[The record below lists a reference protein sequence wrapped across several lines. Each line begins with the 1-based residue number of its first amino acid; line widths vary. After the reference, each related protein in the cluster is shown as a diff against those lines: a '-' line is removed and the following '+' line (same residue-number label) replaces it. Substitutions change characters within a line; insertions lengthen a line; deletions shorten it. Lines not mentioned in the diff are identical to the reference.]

1 MQDRLTGWLSG
12 LAALLIFSAVAQA
25 QVALPQAA
33 PKNATAVFIPD
44 FSGIWQK
51 SGGGPGLIDGEPP
64 MTPWGI
70 EKYAAAKP
78 IHGPRIVSPTE
89 SNAAELKCLPM
100 GIPGTYFRP
109 RTLEFV
115 QLPDRAIMLF
125 EVDHMW
131 RVIHMDG
138 RGYPEVPLDS
148 WMGYSIGHYEGD
160 TLVVETRQFRGWEE
174 NAQRWLDRLG
184 HPFSDEL
191 RVTERFRRTN
201 QNTLQN
207 QITIED
213 PKAYTR
219 PWTANINFRLM
230 QEFEMGEFICQELML
245 SDLPAMRPGQ

>member
-1 MQDRLTGWLSG
+1 MRIRSMGWVAG
-12 LAALLIFSAVAQA
+12 CAAFLIFPS
-25 QVALPQAA
+25 AA
-33 PKNATAVFIPD
+33 PAQMAPSARKPDAAPSIPD

-51 SGGGPGLIDGEPP
+51 SGGGPGLTEGEPP
-64 MTPWGI
+64 MTPWGR

-89 SNAAELKCLPM
+89 SNAAELQCLPM

-109 RTLEFV
+109 RTMEIV
-115 QLPDRAIMLF
+115 QLPDRAIMIF

-131 RVIHMDG
+131 RNIHLDG
-138 RGYPEVPLDS
+138 RTFPEVALDS

-191 RVTERFRRTN
+191 RVTERFRRIN
-201 QNTLQN
+201 QNSLQN

-213 PKAYTR
+213 PKAYTE

-230 QEFEMGEFICQELML
+230 PDFEMGEFVCQELML
-245 SDLPAMRPGQ
+245 SDLPEMRPGQ